1 MKILVSDNLSKLG
14 VEILQK
20 ESGIEVDV
28 NTGLSKEEL
37 IKIIPE
43 YEGLIVRSA
52 TKVTADVIAAAK
64 NLKVVGRAGVGVDNI
79 DLEAAG
85 KKGVIVMNAPDGN
98 MITTAEHAM
107 ALMLSM
113 SRNIPQANVSVKQD
127 KKWSPKTFMG
137 VELYGK
143 TMGIIGLGRIGSV
156 VAERAKGFAMKVIA
170 YDPFVSKEQAE
181 KIGVEVVE
189 LKDLLQRADFIS
201 LHSPKVGDKPL
212 LGKDE
217 LNSVKPGV
225 RIINCARGELID
237 EGALIQA
244 IKDGK
249 VAQAALDVYSK
260 EPVNPDS
267 PLLSVPEIICTP
279 HLGASTGEA
288 QDKVA
293 IAICDQLIDFL
304 KYGSIRNAVNMPSID
319 EETLKQI
326 KPYLDLGSDLGQLA
340 SQLVEGPITQVKV
353 QYNGEVSNL
362 NVEPITICVLKG
374 LLTRSMEGINMVNAP
389 FIAKE
394 RGIEVQELKSNEIKD
409 YTSTIQV
416 QVTTKQGARN
426 ITGSIFGKGDPRI
439 VRFDEYNFEAVIS
452 KHMLIL
458 SNKDVPG
465 VIGNLGNI
473 LGKNNINIAGFHL
486 GRLEKNGKR
495 GIRDQYRFAADQ
507 RNLAGIARDAQCG
520 RGLFGR
526 SLTNSA
532 KQQNPLSKESGFS
545 I

>member
-28 NTGLSKEEL
+28 NTGLAKEEL
-37 IKIIPE
+37 IKIIPQ
-43 YEGLIVRSA
+43 YDGLIVRSA

-85 KKGVIVMNAPDGN
+85 KKGIIVMNAPDGN

-113 SRNIPQANVSVKQD
+113 SRNIPQANASVKQD

-143 TMGIIGLGRIGSV
+143 TLGIVGLGRIGSV

-181 KIGVEVVE
+181 KIGVEIVE

-212 LGKDE
+212 LGKEE

-260 EPVNPDS
+260 EPVSPDS
-267 PLLSVPEIICTP
+267 PLMDVPEIICTP

-293 IAICDQLIDFL
+293 IAICDQMIDFL

-326 KPYLDLGSDLGQLA
+326 KPYLDLGTDLGQLA

-353 QYNGEVSNL
+353 QYNGEVSDL
-362 NVEPITICVLKG
+362 NVQPITICVLQG
-374 LLTRSMEGINMVNAP
+374 LLTRSLEGVNMVNAP

-416 QVTTKQGARN
+416 QVTTKQGARD

-473 LGKNNINIAGFHL
+473 LGKNNLNIAGFHL
-486 GRLEKNGKR
+486 GRLDKTGNAVSVINIDSPPTSETLRELRETPNV
-495 GIRDQYRFAADQ
+495 
-507 RNLAGIARDAQCG
+507 LEVHSVV
-520 RGLFGR
+520 L
-526 SLTNSA
+526 
-532 KQQNPLSKESGFS
+532 
-545 I
+545 

>member
-20 ESGIEVDV
+20 ESGIKVDV
-28 NTGLSKEEL
+28 NTGLAEEEL

-43 YEGLIVRSA
+43 YDGLIVRSA

-113 SRNIPQANVSVKQD
+113 SRNIPQANASVKD

-181 KIGVEVVE
+181 KIGVEIVE

-212 LGKDE
+212 LGKEE

-260 EPVNPDS
+260 EPVSPDS
-267 PLLSVPEIICTP
+267 PLLEVPEIICTP

-293 IAICDQLIDFL
+293 IAICDQMIDFL

-326 KPYLDLGSDLGQLA
+326 KPFLELGTDLGQLA

-362 NVEPITICVLKG
+362 NVQPITICVLKG
-374 LLTRSMEGINMVNAP
+374 LLTRSLEGVNMVNAP

-416 QVTTKQGARN
+416 QVTTKQGARD

-439 VRFDEYNFEAVIS
+439 VRFDEYHFEAVIS

-473 LGKNNINIAGFHL
+473 LGKNNLNIAGFHL
-486 GRLEKNGKR
+486 GRLDKTGNAVSVINIDSPPTSETLRELRETPNVLEV
-495 GIRDQYRFAADQ
+495 YSVV
-507 RNLAGIARDAQCG
+507 L
-520 RGLFGR
+520 
-526 SLTNSA
+526 
-532 KQQNPLSKESGFS
+532 
-545 I
+545 

>member
-20 ESGIEVDV
+20 ESGIDVDV
-28 NTGLSKEEL
+28 KTGLSKEEL

-43 YEGLIVRSA
+43 YDGLIVRSA
-52 TKVTADVIAAAK
+52 TKVTADVIEAADK
-64 NLKVVGRAGVGVDNI
+64 LKVVGRAGVGVDNI

-113 SRNIPQANVSVKQD
+113 SRNIPQANVSLKQD

-143 TMGIIGLGRIGSV
+143 TLGIIGLGRIGSV
-156 VAERAKGFAMKVIA
+156 VAERAKGFAMKVVA
-170 YDPFVSKEQAE
+170 YDPFVAKEQAE
-181 KIGVEVVE
+181 KIGVEIME
-189 LKDLLQRADFIS
+189 LKELLERADFIS

-212 LGKDE
+212 LGKEE
-217 LNSVKPGV
+217 LNAVKPGV

-237 EGALIQA
+237 DAALIQA

-249 VAQAALDVYSK
+249 VAQAALDVYAK
-260 EPVNPDS
+260 EPLDPNS

-304 KYGSIRNAVNMPSID
+304 KNGTVRNAINMPSID

-326 KPYLDLGSDLGQLA
+326 KPFLELASDLGQLA
-340 SQLVEGPITQVKV
+340 SQLTEGPITQVKV
-353 QYNGEVSNL
+353 QYNGEVANL
-362 NVEPITICVLKG
+362 NVQPITICALRG
-374 LLTRSMEGINMVNAP
+374 LLTRAVDGVNMVNAP

-416 QVTTKQGARN
+416 QVTTKKGSRD

-439 VRFDEYNFEAVIS
+439 VKFDQYYFEAVIS
-452 KHMLIL
+452 KYMLIL
-458 SNKDVPG
+458 SNQDVPG
-465 VIGNLGNI
+465 VIGKLGNV
-473 LGKNNINIAGFHL
+473 LGKHSINIAGFHL
-486 GRLEKNGKR
+486 GRLKEKG
-495 GIRDQYRFAADQ
+495 
-507 RNLAGIARDAQCG
+507 
-520 RGLFGR
+520 
-526 SLTNSA
+526 SA
-532 KQQNPLSKESGFS
+532 VAVINIDSPPTSETLRELRETPNVLEVHSVVL
-545 I
+545 

>member
-28 NTGLSKEEL
+28 NTGLQKEEL

-43 YEGLIVRSA
+43 YDGLIVRSA

-85 KKGVIVMNAPDGN
+85 KKGIIVMNAPDGN

-113 SRNIPQANVSVKQD
+113 SRNIPQANASVKQE

-143 TMGIIGLGRIGSV
+143 TLGIIGLGRIGSV

-189 LKDLLQRADFIS
+189 LKDLLQRSDFIS

-212 LGKDE
+212 LGKEE

-260 EPVNPDS
+260 EPVNPES
-267 PLLSVPEIICTP
+267 PLLEVPEIICTP

-326 KPYLDLGSDLGQLA
+326 KPYLELGTDLGHLA

-362 NVEPITICVLKG
+362 NVQPITICVLQG
-374 LLTRSMEGINMVNAP
+374 LLTRSMEGVNMVNAP

-416 QVTTKQGARN
+416 QVTTKQGARD

-439 VRFDEYNFEAVIS
+439 VRFDEYHFEAVIS

-473 LGKNNINIAGFHL
+473 LGKNNLNIAGFHL
-486 GRLEKNGKR
+486 GRLDKTGNAVSVINIDSPPTSETLRELRETPNV
-495 GIRDQYRFAADQ
+495 
-507 RNLAGIARDAQCG
+507 LEVHSVV
-520 RGLFGR
+520 L
-526 SLTNSA
+526 
-532 KQQNPLSKESGFS
+532 
-545 I
+545 